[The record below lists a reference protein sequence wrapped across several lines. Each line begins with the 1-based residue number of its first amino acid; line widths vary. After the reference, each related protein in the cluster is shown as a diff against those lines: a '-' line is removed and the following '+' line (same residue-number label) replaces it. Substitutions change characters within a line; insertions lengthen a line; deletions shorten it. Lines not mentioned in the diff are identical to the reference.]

1 MRYALRPGAGF
12 VFLLA
17 AALMVMA
24 FFAWGFSTPRLDRI
38 WRMSIAL
45 RVGQKK
51 PLSSAEL
58 HQFQQALCDHPR
70 LAEDFLEGKKLAI
83 ISANRGG
90 LIENGEAYLVRAAG
104 DASGV
109 SVEVPTGGKKER
121 RIAIR
126 GRTTDEE
133 IEGGAIAG
141 KPYTWTPQPKHDC
154 ATLIEVRG
162 SKGMF
167 TVGAAP

>member
-1 MRYALRPGAGF
+1 MRYALRPGAGYI
-12 VFLLA
+12 FLL
-17 AALMVMA
+17 
-24 FFAWGFSTPRLDRI
+24 GT
-38 WRMSIAL
+38 AL

-58 HQFQQALCDHPR
+58 HQFQQALCDHPK

-104 DASGV
+104 DPKGV
-109 SVEVPTGGKKER
+109 LVEVPRGGKKER

-126 GRTTDEE
+126 GRTTDQE
-133 IEGGAIAG
+133 IEGGALAG
-141 KPYTWTPQPKHDC
+141 KPYIWTPEAKHGC